1 VPMTGV
7 SARSIGARMSAL
19 HLAVARLDT
28 TRNAILAVLLAL
40 VAIAV
45 LAVGAV
51 TSVLLL
57 VGGDVEPV
65 ARGLLWVGDIR
76 WRR

>member
-1 VPMTGV
+1 MTT
-7 SARSIGARMSAL
+7 L

-28 TRNAILAVLLAL
+28 AHRTVLAVLAAL
-40 VAIAV
+40 VALAV
-45 LAVGAV
+45 LAAALI

-65 ARGLLWVGDIR
+65 TRGLLWVGDIR